1 MLNSCYKLGQSGLDQ
16 QAANYMHTRLKRS
29 HHKPLYLQIYDVI
42 REEIGTGKLKMGD
55 PVPSEREY
63 SELFAVSRMTVR
75 AAVNKLVQDG
85 LLLRNQGKPTLVAST
100 TIQKSAQGFK
110 SFTEDMQS
118 LGIKASSRIL
128 EMHSEMSNASVAS
141 QLGVPL
147 GSRVFY
153 LERLRLADGEPI
165 ALERCYLP
173 HDRFPGLFEYDFSAY
188 SLYKTLE
195 EQYGVRPV
203 LAEESIE
210 AVMMSYEDAAQLAVP
225 EGSPGLLIRRITR
238 DEQQQVLETVTTLY
252 RADRY
257 RVVLVRSR

>member
-1 MLNSCYKLGQSGLDQ
+1 MQKS
-16 QAANYMHTRLKRS
+16 LKRT
-29 HHKPLYLQIYDVI
+29 HHKPLYQQIYDLI
-42 REEIGTGKLKMGD
+42 REQISSGKLRTGD
-55 PVPSEREY
+55 PIPSEREY
-63 SELFAVSRMTVR
+63 ADLFDVSRMTVR

-85 LLLRNQGKPTLVAST
+85 LLLRQQGRATVVASA

-118 LGIKASSRIL
+118 LGIEPSSRVL
-128 EMHSEMSNASVAS
+128 KMHSEMSNASVAS
-141 QLGVPL
+141 QLELTVGARAIFL
-147 GSRVFY
+147 Q
-153 LERLRLADGEPI
+153 RLRLADGEPI

-173 HDRFPGLFEYDFSAY
+173 HDRFPGLLDKDLAHN

-195 EQYGVRPV
+195 ESYGVRPV
-203 LAEESIE
+203 LAEETIE
-210 AVMMSYEDAAQLAVP
+210 AICMNPEEASLLAVQ

-238 DEQQQVLETVTTLY
+238 DAQQRVLETVTTLY